1 MLRVTVLERGR
12 LVRSTSNDPDEAVRG
27 TPSRRVLPRRLYDR
41 FKKFELDQVSV
52 GGEGRIVDWRNEYGI
67 VGQWVG
73 VIQIPGLQLEILPKI
88 DGEDQPEQD
97 ESSEADVGNV
107 RDNLVFM
114 LARGGL
120 VSVRARGVADLALR
134 RGSLYDQLVSTFLDR
149 TQTELGRGYDRE
161 YTAEEGNLLSLRG
174 KLLVSQQVT
183 KNAAQRHR
191 FFCRHDALTEATIIC
206 VRLKQACRV
215 LLNRALSP
223 MLTTKVQTVLAL
235 LDGVPDVA
243 YRPGEPSPTFTRQ
256 NDRFR
261 EIYNF
266 ACMVLESQA
275 ADAKR
280 GDVSTF
286 SLLFNMDQV
295 FERFIAEFVKS
306 DVGPLVPDAKVV
318 AQGKG
323 DRLHLFHDSGPK
335 RVRVLNLK
343 PDLLVEH
350 PKGTLVIDTKW
361 KRLSQQKS
369 VRPDDGDL
377 YQLYA
382 YLHRYECKNV
392 YLLYPGGVE
401 FGPRTLEALR
411 LREGKGAGNVG
422 VRFVDMKRSLREPNE
437 RSELAKQLA
446 EMLRE
451 GLELPEPVAVEAVT

>member
-12 LVRSTSNDPDEAVRG
+12 VERGTSDDPDEVMGGR
-27 TPSRRVLPRRLYDR
+27 PSRCILPRRLYDR
-41 FKKFELDQVSV
+41 FKKFEADQVV
-52 GGEGRIVDWRNEYGI
+52 EGERRIVDWRNGYGI

-88 DGEDQPEQD
+88 DGQEPAGQD
-97 ESSEADVGNV
+97 ESADAYVGDV

-120 VSVRARGVADLALR
+120 VSVRARGIADLGLR
-134 RGSLYDQLVSTFLDR
+134 RGSLYDQLVNAFLDR
-149 TQTELGRGYDRE
+149 TQMELGRGYDRE

-174 KLLVSQQVT
+174 KLLISQQVT

-191 FFCRHDALTEATIIC
+191 FFCRHDVLTEATIIC
-206 VRLKQACRV
+206 MRLKQACHV
-215 LLNRALSP
+215 LRNRALSP
-223 MLTTKVQTVLAL
+223 VLTTKVQTVLAL
-235 LDGVPDVA
+235 LDEVPDVA

-261 EIYNF
+261 EIYTF
-266 ACMVLESQA
+266 ACMVLEGQA
-275 ADAKR
+275 ANAKR
-280 GDVSTF
+280 GSASTF

-306 DVGPLVPDAKVV
+306 DVELLVPEAKVV

-323 DRLHLFHDSGPK
+323 DRLHLFRDLGSK
-335 RVRVLNLK
+335 ESRVLNLK
-343 PDLLVEH
+343 PDLLVAHQESR
-350 PKGTLVIDTKW
+350 LVVDTKW
-361 KRLSQQKS
+361 KRLSPKKN

-382 YLHRYECKNV
+382 YLQRYECKNA
-392 YLLYPGGVE
+392 YLLYPGGE
-401 FGPRTLEALR
+401 GLAPRTLEALHKHA
-411 LREGKGAGNVG
+411 GVGVGNVG
-422 VRFVDMKRSLREPNE
+422 VRFVDMKRSLRDPHG

-446 EMLRE
+446 EILRE
-451 GLELPEPVAVEAVT
+451 GLGLPNSVAVQGLT